1 MREYLLPGR
10 DPEPDYERVIET
22 LHLTG
27 EDADHVFDA
36 LASQMSRE
44 VLELLYEEPLP
55 PADIANEL
63 DTSVQNIHYHLR
75 KLKAADLI
83 ESVEQAY
90 SSRGVE
96 MDVYAPTSEAIVL
109 LTGRTTRTEQ
119 IQTLLTRF
127 LGGLGILTVSSL
139 LVHYL
144 WTVANQP
151 SGGTVPP
158 AQTPTSSAGSE
169 VGSNATNITISPTP
183 TPTPTP
189 TPIGFSETIL
199 EVPPSVFVF
208 AGGLLILG
216 VSLLWMYRDM
226 TV

>member
-22 LHLTG
+22 LNLTG
-27 EDADHVFDA
+27 EDADQVFDA
-36 LASQMSRE
+36 LASQMSRK

-55 PADIANEL
+55 PAEIADEL

-83 ESVEQAY
+83 ESIEQAY

-109 LTGRTTRTEQ
+109 LTGRTSRTKQ

-127 LGGLGILTVSSL
+127 LGGLGILTISSL

-144 WTVANQP
+144 WTVTNQP
-151 SGGTVPP
+151 SDGPVTPG
-158 AQTPTSSAGSE
+158 QTPTSSGGGG
-169 VGSNATNITISPTP
+169 VGTNGTNITISPTP
-183 TPTPTP
+183 TPTPISTS
-189 TPIGFSETIL
+189 TGFSGAMA
-199 EVPPSVFVF
+199 EVPPSVFLF
-208 AGGLLILG
+208 AGGFLILG
-216 VSLLWMYRDM
+216 ISLVWMYRDM